1 MEMLIT
7 SDYFHKTTDQI
18 WIEITELIGQKEK
31 NQLPRN
37 ILPSLAKGKLC
48 EKKKEKKRFIDQL
61 VLFRLTFIYFIKY
74 RSSCSEVFSRVAI
87 LRISSM

>member
-18 WIEITELIGQKEK
+18 WIENTELIRQKEK
-31 NQLPRN
+31 NQFPRN

-48 EKKKEKKRFIDQL
+48 GKKKKKRK
-61 VLFRLTFIYFIKY
+61 VY
-74 RSSCSEVFSRVAI
+74 RSVGVI
-87 LRISSM
+87 